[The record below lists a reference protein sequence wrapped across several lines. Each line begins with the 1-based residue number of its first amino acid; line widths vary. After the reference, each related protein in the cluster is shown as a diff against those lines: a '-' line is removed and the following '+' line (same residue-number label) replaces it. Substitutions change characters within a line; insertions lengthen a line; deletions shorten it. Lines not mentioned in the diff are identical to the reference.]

1 MYRYNTREMPIAVRA
16 IQLFAYLESAALMRM
31 LLFGALVVNGL
42 LGSDIVS
49 PPGSGRQLQILIHG
63 QFLCVTKTKR

>member
-1 MYRYNTREMPIAVRA
+1 
-16 IQLFAYLESAALMRM
+16 MRM